1 MTEHDNGPE
10 EQTEPKE
17 VGNQLMRMVAWFA
30 VAAVGALVVGLCLLV
45 LSLTGV
51 I

>member
-1 MTEHDNGPE
+1 
-10 EQTEPKE
+10 
-17 VGNQLMRMVAWFA
+17 MRMVAWIA

-45 LSLTGV
+45 LSLSGV